1 LTEASHVFEI
11 MFTKDYKEASMR
23 SDKPIY
29 LGQFDPEVCD
39 FALR

>member
-1 LTEASHVFEI
+1 MTEASNVFKI

-23 SDKPIY
+23 PDEPIN